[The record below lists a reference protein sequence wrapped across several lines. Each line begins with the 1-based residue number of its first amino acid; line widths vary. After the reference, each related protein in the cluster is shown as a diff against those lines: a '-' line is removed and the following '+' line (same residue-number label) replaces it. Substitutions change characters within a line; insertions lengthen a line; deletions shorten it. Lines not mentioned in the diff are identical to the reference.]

1 MAHIAASGVTVDL
14 PVMNADSRSIRKTL
28 LKQAGAITGR
38 FGLDQRDRLYVR
50 ALQDL
55 TFELRDGDRLGL
67 IGRNGAGKSTLLRVL
82 AGAYAPSRGN
92 INIEGRVVP
101 LLNVG
106 VGIRDDSTG
115 YENIRI
121 CGLLLGM
128 SRGEIDDKTEEIA
141 AFTELGP
148 YLSMPLYTYSAG
160 MRIRLSFAI
169 ATAAPADI
177 LLIDEILGAGDAGFI
192 KKAEARLNSLIQ
204 QSRIVVLAT
213 HSDAMI
219 QRDCTKAMWLDEGKI
234 KALGD
239 AREVV
244 ANYAASLV

>member
-1 MAHIAASGVTVDL
+1 
-14 PVMNADSRSIRKTL
+14 MNADSRSIRKTL

-177 LLIDEILGAGDAGFI
+177 LLIDEIVGAGDAGFI

-234 KALGD
+234 KGLGD
-239 AREVV
+239 VREVV
-244 ANYAASLV
+244 ANYAASVV

>member
-1 MAHIAASGVTVDL
+1 M
-14 PVMNADSRSIRKTL
+14 
-28 LKQAGAITGR
+28 
-38 FGLDQRDRLYVR
+38 
-50 ALQDL
+50 
-55 TFELRDGDRLGL
+55 
-67 IGRNGAGKSTLLRVL
+67 
-82 AGAYAPSRGN
+82 
-92 INIEGRVVP
+92 P

-219 QRDCTKAMWLDEGKI
+219 QRDYKSDVAGRGENKRLWAMQG
-234 KALGD
+234 
-239 AREVV
+239 EVV
-244 ANYAASLV
+244 ANYAASVV

>member
-1 MAHIAASGVTVDL
+1 M
-14 PVMNADSRSIRKTL
+14 
-28 LKQAGAITGR
+28 
-38 FGLDQRDRLYVR
+38 R

-55 TFELRDGDRLGL
+55 TFELRDGDRLDSSGATGL
-67 IGRNGAGKSTLLRVL
+67 ANRRCF
-82 AGAYAPSRGN
+82 AYSPARTPSRGN

-177 LLIDEILGAGDAGFI
+177 L
-192 KKAEARLNSLIQ
+192 
-204 QSRIVVLAT
+204 
-213 HSDAMI
+213 
-219 QRDCTKAMWLDEGKI
+219 
-234 KALGD
+234 
-239 AREVV
+239 
-244 ANYAASLV
+244 Y